1 MQNIICDLKEV
12 LITRMNKEL
21 ERVQQLQSDS
31 VKETLLISAGK
42 IIEIEHLIDLLDH
55 INPTDVQ
62 TLNIRQ

>member
-21 ERVQQLQSDS
+21 ERVQQLHSDS
-31 VKETLLISAGK
+31 VKESLLISAGK
-42 IIEIEHLIDLLDH
+42 IIEIEHLIDLLDN
-55 INPTDVQ
+55 INLTDVQ